1 MVTRRIGGAVAPTFR
16 SPLVAALLLSV
27 SVCAQDPQPASSP
40 QPAGAPPQSQPAAP
54 AAESAPQDA
63 APVYG
68 KVLGERV
75 QLRCWPAEVASPPMF
90 EDVLLKDQIVRLGAA
105 EEGFRS
111 VVLPLG
117 PIGYVSKR
125 FTEQADDGTVTTTG
139 SRVAFRYRPRTSEAP
154 VAQLAESTALHVI
167 DEQGD
172 WFRARAVGVPAWIAS
187 ADVEEVEADDAVEK
201 AYEAFAAKTQAASQ
215 ARLDA
220 IAAEKKRRELDRID
234 LEAVQVVEAAFTK
247 ELAKP
252 IEEQRFDGLKKA
264 LAKVE
269 KGLQKDGTA
278 RGAAASLK
286 KRIETQQWIAE
297 ATAVTNSEPPA
308 ADVEPQAEQP
318 KDRLERFE
326 SIGWLRYESRI
337 AEPGVFYLEKGGRR
351 QLELTCRTGRFDL
364 ALFVGREVG
373 VIGPRRS
380 PLGEVL
386 GTLDVERIE
395 VLGAAR

>member
-1 MVTRRIGGAVAPTFR
+1 MT
-16 SPLVAALLLSV
+16 
-27 SVCAQDPQPASSP
+27 QP
-40 QPAGAPPQSQPAAP
+40 
-54 AAESAPQDA
+54 A

-68 KVLGERV
+68 KVRADEAR
-75 QLRCWPAEVASPPMF
+75 LRCWPSDVATPPVF
-90 EDVLLKDQIVRLGAA
+90 EDVLAKDQVVRLG
-105 EEGFRS
+105 ERDNGFRA
-111 VVLPLG
+111 VILPLG
-117 PIGYVSKR
+117 PLGYVSKR
-125 FTEQADDGTVTTTG
+125 FTVMAEDGTVTTKG
-139 SRVAFRYRPRTSEAP
+139 SKVAFRYRPRTSEAP

-172 WFRARAVGVPAWIAS
+172 WFRARAVGVPAWLAS

-201 AYEAFAAKTQAASQ
+201 AYEAFAANTQAASQ

-278 RGAAASLK
+278 RGAAASLQ

-308 ADVEPQAEQP
+308 ADAEPQKEQP

-386 GTLDVERIE
+386 GTLDVARIE